1 MRKLSKY
8 LFLFVAILLF
18 ISPIRVQAAS
28 QKDVKQIT
36 KHVKSYM
43 AAVKKYDIKKIKK
56 DNNNIP
62 VYHCTDKKIQKHLRK
77 INQKHL
83 SYSIKKIKVKGDT
96 ATAVIRITRYS
107 LYDDTRQAM
116 RKIVKE
122 YDKKTWSDKRTLK
135 ALYNYLME
143 VYEDNLYYYSEPE
156 DFNTQCMFTYNTKI
170 PLKKINGKWKIAKVT
185 KAMIWDLDGGLTEF
199 IDDCNKNPLIIFD

>member
-1 MRKLSKY
+1 MREFKKI
-8 LFLFVAILLF
+8 LFLFVALILF
-18 ISPIRVQAAS
+18 VCPVQVRAAS
-28 QKDVKQIT
+28 KKDVKLIT
-36 KHVKSYM
+36 KQVNSYM

-96 ATAVIRITRYS
+96 ATAVIRITRYG

-116 RKIVKE
+116 RKIVME
-122 YDKKTWSDKRTLK
+122 YNKKTWSDKRTLK
-135 ALYNYLME
+135 ALYNYLVE
-143 VYEDNLYYYSEPE
+143 VYEDNLYYYSEPD
-156 DFNTQCMFTYNTKI
+156 DFNTQCMFTHNTKI

-185 KAMIWDLDGGLTEF
+185 KAMVWDLDGGLTEF
-199 IDDCNKNPLIIFD
+199 IDDCNKNPLIIFE

>member
-1 MRKLSKY
+1 MRELRKY
-8 LFLFVAILLF
+8 LFLIVALAMF
-18 ISPIRVQAAS
+18 ICPMQVQASS

-36 KHVKSYM
+36 KHIKSYM
-43 AAVKKYDIKKIKK
+43 TAVKKYDIKKIKK

-116 RKIVKE
+116 RKIVMK
-122 YDKKTWSDKRTLK
+122 YDKKTWSDKRTMK
-135 ALYNYLME
+135 ALYNYLVE
-143 VYEDNLYYYSEPE
+143 VYEDNLYYFSEPE
-156 DFNTQCMFTYNTKI
+156 DFNTQCMSTYNTKI

-185 KAMIWDLDGGLTEF
+185 KAMVWDLDGGLTEF

>member
-1 MRKLSKY
+1 MRTLSKY
-8 LFLFVAILLF
+8 LFLFVALILF
-18 ISPIRVQAAS
+18 VCPVQVRAAS
-28 QKDVKQIT
+28 KKDVKLIT
-36 KHVKSYM
+36 KQVNSYM

-62 VYHCTDKKIQKHLRK
+62 VYHCTDNKIQKHLRK

-96 ATAVIRITRYS
+96 ATAVIRITRYG

-116 RKIVKE
+116 HKIVME
-122 YDKKTWSDKRTLK
+122 YNKKTWSDKRTLK
-135 ALYNYLME
+135 ALYNYLVE

-156 DFNTQCMFTYNTKI
+156 DFNTQCMFTHNTKI

-185 KAMIWDLDGGLTEF
+185 KAMVWDLDGGLTEF
-199 IDDCNKNPLIIFD
+199 IDGCNKNPLIIFD

>member
-156 DFNTQCMFTYNTKI
+156 DFNIQCMFTHNTKI

-185 KAMIWDLDGGLTEF
+185 KAMVWDLDGGFTEF

>member
-1 MRKLSKY
+1 MREFKKY
-8 LFLFVAILLF
+8 LFLFVALILF
-18 ISPIRVQAAS
+18 VCPVQVRAANK
-28 QKDVKQIT
+28 KDVKLIT
-36 KHVKSYM
+36 KQVNSYM
-43 AAVKKYDIKKIKK
+43 AAVKKYDIKRIKK

-62 VYHCTDKKIQKHLRK
+62 VYHCTDKKIQKYLRK

-96 ATAVIRITRYS
+96 ATAVIRITRYG

-116 RKIVKE
+116 RKIVME

-135 ALYNYLME
+135 SLYNYLVE
-143 VYEDNLYYYSEPE
+143 VYEDNLYYSEPE
-156 DFNTQCMFTYNTKI
+156 DFNIQCMFTHNTKI

-185 KAMIWDLDGGLTEF
+185 KAMVWDLDGGFAEF

>member
-1 MRKLSKY
+1 MRELKKY
-8 LFLFVAILLF
+8 LFLFVALALF
-18 ISPIRVQAAS
+18 ICPMQVQAAKK
-28 QKDVKQIT
+28 KDVKQIT
-36 KHVKSYM
+36 KQVNSYM

-96 ATAVIRITRYS
+96 ATAVIRITRYG

-116 RKIVKE
+116 HKIVME
-122 YDKKTWSDKRTLK
+122 YNKKTWSDKRTLK
-135 ALYNYLME
+135 ALYNYLVE
-143 VYEDNLYYYSEPE
+143 VYEDNLYYYSKLE
-156 DFNTQCMFTYNTKI
+156 DFNTHCMFTYNTKI

-185 KAMIWDLDGGLTEF
+185 KAMVWDLDGGFTEF
-199 IDDCNKNPLIIFD
+199 IDDCTKNPLIIFD